1 MPMRLNPLSEKL
13 RAFLK
18 VFGVFLILTGIWALY
33 RLWSV
38 NLIISDGEMN
48 WRMFFVTQIVSQ
60 PLLALL
66 PTLLIVRYVEK
77 RRIESIGLSR
87 QKFIRNAFFGIFLSL
102 FNSTAFACLAYVLFV
117 PLGAGP
123 IAFTINPENLGL
135 TSIFLMPLT
144 FLLVVGLSEEIETR
158 GYFQTR
164 LLEHFGPRF
173 SIIFPSMLFALA
185 HVPID
190 VLIWRYDVWMMFFHL
205 LGVFVSGSIL
215 GYLYYRSGVL
225 TASIF
230 LHAFL
235 DTQSLAYA
243 FSFDYERLSPEVR
256 FGIEGLIW
264 AVVTVLTFLLIRFLT
279 SKLGL
284 KIENLPWETTKTQQ
298 KGNQ

>member
-1 MPMRLNPLSEKL
+1 MPMRLKPLSEKL

-18 VFGVFLILTGIWALY
+18 IVGVFLILTGIWTLY

-38 NLIISDGEMN
+38 NLIICDGEMN
-48 WRMFFVTQIVSQ
+48 LTMFFLTQIVFQ

-66 PTLLIVRYVEK
+66 PILFIVRYVEK
-77 RRIESIGLSR
+77 RRIGSIGLSR
-87 QKFIRNAFFGIFLSL
+87 QRFVRNAFFGVFLSL
-102 FNSTAFACLAYVLFV
+102 FNSIAFACLAYVLFV

-123 IAFTINPENLGL
+123 ITFTMNPENLGL
-135 TSIFLMPLT
+135 ISIFLMPLT
-144 FLLVVGLSEEIETR
+144 FLFVVGPSEEIETR

-173 SIIFPSMLFALA
+173 SIVFCSMLFALA

-190 VLIWRYDVWMMFFHL
+190 ILIWRYDVWMMFFHL
-205 LGVFVSGSIL
+205 LGVFISGSIL
-215 GYLYYRSGVL
+215 GYLYYLSGVL
-225 TASIF
+225 TGPIF

-235 DTQSLAYA
+235 DIQPLAYG

-284 KIENLPWETTKTQQ
+284 KMENLPWKTTKTQ
-298 KGNQ
+298 

>member
-1 MPMRLNPLSEKL
+1 M
-13 RAFLK
+13 
-18 VFGVFLILTGIWALY
+18 V
-33 RLWSV
+33 V
-38 NLIISDGEMN
+38 NLIICDGEMN
-48 WRMFFVTQIVSQ
+48 LRMFFLTQIVFQ

-66 PTLLIVRYVEK
+66 PILFIVRYVEK
-77 RRIESIGLSR
+77 RRIGSIGLSR
-87 QKFIRNAFFGIFLSL
+87 QKFVRNAFFGVFLSL
-102 FNSTAFACLAYVLFV
+102 FNSIAFACLAYVLFV

-123 IAFTINPENLGL
+123 ITFTMNPENLGL
-135 TSIFLMPLT
+135 ISIFLMPLT
-144 FLLVVGLSEEIETR
+144 FLFVVGPSEEIETR

-173 SIIFPSMLFALA
+173 SIVFCSMLFALA

-190 VLIWRYDVWMMFFHL
+190 ILIWRYDVWMMFFHL
-205 LGVFVSGSIL
+205 LGVFISGSIL
-215 GYLYYRSGVL
+215 GYLYYLSGVL
-225 TASIF
+225 TGPIF

-235 DTQSLAYA
+235 DIQPLAYG

-284 KIENLPWETTKTQQ
+284 KIENLPWEKHKNPIERKQ
-298 KGNQ
+298 

>member
-1 MPMRLNPLSEKL
+1 MSEKL

-18 VFGVFLILTGIWALY
+18 IVGVFLILTGIWTLY

-38 NLIISDGEMN
+38 NLIICDGEMN
-48 WRMFFVTQIVSQ
+48 LTMFFLTQIVFQ

-66 PTLLIVRYVEK
+66 PILFIVRYVEK
-77 RRIESIGLSR
+77 RRIGSIGLSR
-87 QKFIRNAFFGIFLSL
+87 QRFVRNAFFGVFLSL
-102 FNSTAFACLAYVLFV
+102 FNSIAFACLAYVLFV

-123 IAFTINPENLGL
+123 ITFTMNPENLGL
-135 TSIFLMPLT
+135 ISIFLMPLT
-144 FLLVVGLSEEIETR
+144 FLFVVGPSEEIETR

-173 SIIFPSMLFALA
+173 SIVFCSMLFALA

-190 VLIWRYDVWMMFFHL
+190 ILIWRYDVWMMFFHL
-205 LGVFVSGSIL
+205 LGVFISGSIL
-215 GYLYYRSGVL
+215 GYLYYLSGVL
-225 TASIF
+225 TGPIF

-235 DTQSLAYA
+235 DIQPLAYG

-284 KIENLPWETTKTQQ
+284 KMENLPWKTTKTQ
-298 KGNQ
+298 

>member
-1 MPMRLNPLSEKL
+1 MRLNPLGEKL

-18 VFGVFLILTGIWALY
+18 VVGVFLVLTGIWTLY

-38 NLIISDGEMN
+38 NLIIYDGEMN
-48 WRMFFVTQIVSQ
+48 WRMFFVTQIVFQ
-60 PLLALL
+60 LLLTLL
-66 PTLLIVRYVEK
+66 PILFIVRYVEK
-77 RRIESIGLSR
+77 RRIGSIGLSR

-102 FNSTAFACLAYVLFV
+102 FNSIAFVCLAYVLFV

-123 IAFTINPENLGL
+123 ITLTINPENLGL

-144 FLLVVGLSEEIETR
+144 FFLVVGPSEEIETR

-173 SIIFPSMLFALA
+173 AIIFSSMLFALA

-190 VLIWRYDVWMMFFHL
+190 ILIWRYDVWMMLFHL
-205 LGVFVSGSIL
+205 LGVFVSGSIM
-215 GYLYYRSGVL
+215 GYLYYLSGVL
-225 TASIF
+225 TGPIF

-235 DTQSLAYA
+235 DTQSLAYG
-243 FSFDYERLSPEVR
+243 FSFDYERLSPGVR

-264 AVVTVLTFLLIRFLT
+264 TVVTILTFLLIRLLT

-298 KGNQ
+298 KGNP

>member
-1 MPMRLNPLSEKL
+1 LGEKL

-18 VFGVFLILTGIWALY
+18 VVGVFLVLTGIWALY

-38 NLIISDGEMN
+38 TLIICDGEIS
-48 WRMFFVTQIVSQ
+48 WRMFFVTQIVFQ

-66 PTLLIVRYVEK
+66 PILLIVRCVEK
-77 RRIESIGLSR
+77 RRIGSIGLSR
-87 QKFIRNAFFGIFLSL
+87 RGFIRNAFFGIFLSL
-102 FNSTAFACLAYVLFV
+102 FNSAAFACLAYVLFV

-123 IAFTINPENLGL
+123 ITFTINPENLDL

-144 FLLVVGLSEEIETR
+144 FLLVVGPSEEIETR

-190 VLIWRYDVWMMFFHL
+190 ILIWRYDVWMMFFHL

-215 GYLYYRSGVL
+215 GYLYYQTRVL
-225 TASIF
+225 TGPIF

-243 FSFDYERLSPEVR
+243 FNFDYERLSPEVR

-264 AVVTVLTFLLIRFLT
+264 AVITILTFLLIRFLT

-284 KIENLPWETTKTQQ
+284 KIENLPWATTKTQR
-298 KGNQ
+298 KGNQWDD

>member
-1 MPMRLNPLSEKL
+1 MSEKL

-18 VFGVFLILTGIWALY
+18 VVGVFLALTGIWTLY
-33 RLWSV
+33 RLLSV
-38 NLIISDGEMN
+38 NLIICDGEMN
-48 WRMFFVTQIVSQ
+48 WRMFFLTQIVFQ

-66 PTLLIVRYVEK
+66 PILFIVRYVEK
-77 RRIESIGLSR
+77 RRIGSIGLSR
-87 QKFIRNAFFGIFLSL
+87 QKFVRNAFFGGFLSI
-102 FNSTAFACLAYVLFV
+102 FNSIAFACLAYVLFV
-117 PLGAGP
+117 PFGAGP
-123 IAFTINPENLGL
+123 IAFTMNPENLDL
-135 TSIFLMPLT
+135 ASIFLMPLT
-144 FLLVVGLSEEIETR
+144 FLFVVGPSEEIETR

-173 SIIFPSMLFALA
+173 SIIFSSMLFALA

-190 VLIWRYDVWMMFFHL
+190 VLIWRYDVWTMFFHL
-205 LGVFVSGSIL
+205 LGVFISGSIL
-215 GYLYYRSGVL
+215 GYLYYLSGVL
-225 TASIF
+225 TGPIF

-235 DTQSLAYA
+235 DIQPLAYG

-284 KIENLPWETTKTQQ
+284 KMENLPWKTTKTQ
-298 KGNQ
+298 